1 MCSTYQFSFQ
11 WSFILQSNN
20 KRHVTQLLVREGKKL
35 SIDAL
40 VFNVLATINV
50 NQNSAKKEY
59 ARKEINYMKD
69 VNFEQS
75 TAAATTKGMA
85 IQATDV
91 LLYNVILMETV
102 NPWNVNRVQ
111 IHSLISV
118 PQICKIIVILIQE
131 PVLIERVLECYIIE
145 SQLIDAL
152 ESIVSLDMIAIPII
166 VMLNQGNVAF
176 WMIGSELLIKNQ
188 VTFNV

>member
-91 LLYNVILMETV
+91 LLYNVILMVTV
-102 NPWNVNRVQ
+102 SQGHVYTVQ
-111 IHSLISV
+111 IQNLVSV
-118 PQICKIIVILIQE
+118 VK
-131 PVLIERVLECYIIE
+131 
-145 SQLIDAL
+145 
-152 ESIVSLDMIAIPII
+152 
-166 VMLNQGNVAF
+166 
-176 WMIGSELLIKNQ
+176 
-188 VTFNV
+188 